1 MWKTLYYLNPPRLR
15 SKIIEMSKINAI
27 GSEDVHRITSGQVI
41 IDLTTALKELVDNS
55 IDAGAHHIEI
65 VLKNYGIESIECSD
79 DGEGIGKEN
88 YESLALKHHT
98 SKIITFQDVA
108 AISTLG
114 FRGEALASLCAVSN
128 VIVTTTT
135 KPPRADK
142 LEYNH
147 DGTLAMRTTTSRNKG
162 TTVHLSGLFN
172 NLPVRKKEFSKNC
185 KRQFAKCLTTLQGY
199 SIIQEDIKFSVWH
212 ITSNGRKNLALST
225 TRNQSISK
233 RILSIFGSSSMRGL
247 SELELTLDLNPFKG
261 QISKKYEEESDF
273 AAMDYKIHVHGLISR
288 NSFGCG
294 RTAKDRQLI
303 YVNKRPVDYPSI
315 IQCCNEV
322 YKSFNNVQYP
332 AFFLDFE
339 LSPML
344 IDINVTPD
352 KRTVLLHNERY
363 VIDVLRESLMK
374 YYDDQDLLLP
384 KTSFAQPALFNPGQ
398 KRDLEEDEEE
408 QDDCEEVNNRGNPKK
423 RSSRAV
429 NETRCREKGDLETTE
444 HPRRISIEK
453 EPMSMTEGAPEK
465 KLFTSSISQSSE
477 EENEVVEP
485 SKPCAELSS
494 VDTSISTTNLLNK
507 FANLNPES
515 ESPIANE
522 DKHLKTKATLNE
534 NLRGSPSITSKSTQD
549 SSSTS
554 RNLQQ
559 FINPLQNEPRSDK
572 PENETQG
579 NQSDSVVIE
588 IDDTKVEHRATLM
601 PNDQL
606 VFLSDQ
612 QQNTRRGNFEKV
624 HSDDEDAE
632 FASMEPPEINV
643 RVPLPSLNT
652 DRFAHHTYRSLIEHG
667 CSNEQRTESIMV
679 TLRIGNLN
687 FQKNDSIRQKMDR
700 EQHQI
705 SFRRNENLDNV
716 QEGENYLTLTVKKAD
731 FKKMQIV
738 GQFNLGFI
746 ICTRRTGEN
755 YDLFIIDQHASDEKY
770 NFENLQKNMAF
781 KSQRLLAPL
790 VVDLSAIDELAVID
804 NLSVFE
810 KNGFKLSIEEDEF
823 KDTKIHLL
831 SLPVS
836 KSTLFDVNDFYE
848 LVHLV
853 KENQGINRD
862 SVKCSKIRSML
873 AMRACRSSIMIGKPL
888 TKKTMSKVVRHL
900 SALDKPWNCPH
911 GRPTMRHLMELKDW
925 SSFHDDYDI

>member
-1 MWKTLYYLNPPRLR
+1 
-15 SKIIEMSKINAI
+15 MSKINAI
-27 GSEDVHRITSGQVI
+27 DGEDVHRITSGQVI

-88 YESLALKHHT
+88 YESLALKHYT
-98 SKIITFQDVA
+98 SKIISFQDVA

-128 VIVTTTT
+128 VVVTTTT

-185 KRQFAKCLTTLQGY
+185 KRQFAKCLTVLQGY

-225 TRNQSISK
+225 TRNQNISK

-247 SELELTLDLNPFKG
+247 SEIELTLDLNPFKG

-273 AAMDYKIHVHGLISR
+273 AAMDYKVHVHGLISR

-294 RTAKDRQLI
+294 RSAKDRQLI

-339 LSPML
+339 LSPKL

-363 VIDVLRESLMK
+363 VIDVLRETLMK

-384 KTSFAQPALFNPGQ
+384 KIPFGQPAFINPGK
-398 KRDLEEDEEE
+398 KRILEEDEEE
-408 QDDCEEVNNRGNPKK
+408 QVDCGEVNNLGIPKK
-423 RSSRAV
+423 KPSRAV
-429 NETRCREKGDLETTE
+429 NETSCREKGNLETTE
-444 HPRRISIEK
+444 HPRRVNIEK
-453 EPMSMTEGAPEK
+453 EPTSMIEGAPEK
-465 KLFTSSISQSSE
+465 RLFTSSGSQSSE
-477 EENEVVEP
+477 GEADV
-485 SKPCAELSS
+485 AESS
-494 VDTSISTTNLLNK
+494 RICGEHSSSDTSNSKTTKLLHK
-507 FANLNPES
+507 FANLNPEC
-515 ESPIANE
+515 ESPLANE
-522 DKHLKTKATLNE
+522 EKHLQTTATLHESLQGN
-534 NLRGSPSITSKSTQD
+534 

-554 RNLQQ
+554 PHDSSLTSRGLQK
-559 FINPLQNEPRSDK
+559 FINPLQNEPKSERSVI
-572 PENETQG
+572 ETQE

-588 IDDTKVEHRATLM
+588 IDNTKMEHRATLM
-601 PNDQL
+601 QNDQL
-606 VFLSDQ
+606 VFLSDK
-612 QQNTRRGNFEKV
+612 QQNTRRGKFETV
-624 HSDDEDAE
+624 HTDDEDAE
-632 FASMEPPEINV
+632 FASMEPAEINV
-643 RVPLPSLNT
+643 RIPLPSLNT
-652 DRFAHHTYRSLIEHG
+652 DRFAGHTYRSLIEDG
-667 CSNEQRTESIMV
+667 GSNEQRTETIMV

-731 FKKMQIV
+731 FEKMQIV

-755 YDLFIIDQHASDEKY
+755 YDLFIVDQHASDEKY
-770 NFENLQKNMAF
+770 NFETLQKNMAF

-790 VVDLSAIDELAVID
+790 LVDLSAIDELIVID
-804 NLSVFE
+804 NLRVFE

-823 KDTKIHLL
+823 KGTKIQIL

-925 SSFHDDYDI
+925 SFFHDDYDI

>member
-1 MWKTLYYLNPPRLR
+1 
-15 SKIIEMSKINAI
+15 MSKINAI
-27 GSEDVHRITSGQVI
+27 EGEDVHRITSGQVI

-98 SKIITFQDVA
+98 SKIVTFQDVA

-128 VIVTTTT
+128 VVVTTTT

-147 DGTLAMRTTTSRNKG
+147 DGTLALKTTTSRNKG

-225 TRNQSISK
+225 TRNQCISK

-247 SELELTLDLNPFKG
+247 SEIELTLDLNPFKR
-261 QISKKYEEESDF
+261 QVSKKYEEESDF
-273 AAMDYKIHVHGLISR
+273 ATMDYKVHVHGLISR

-339 LSPML
+339 LSPKL

-384 KTSFAQPALFNPGQ
+384 KTSFAQPALNPAK
-398 KRDLEEDEEE
+398 KRILEKDEEE
-408 QDDCEEVNNRGNPKK
+408 QYNREEFDNPKK
-423 RSSRAV
+423 KPSRAV
-429 NETRCREKGDLETTE
+429 NEIRCREKGNLGTTE
-444 HPRRISIEK
+444 HPRKLSIEK
-453 EPMSMTEGAPEK
+453 EPTSMIEGTPER
-465 KLFTSSISQSSE
+465 KLFTSSSSQSSE
-477 EENEVVEP
+477 GEADVVEL
-485 SKPCAELSS
+485 SQPCGERSS
-494 VDTSISTTNLLNK
+494 TDTSNSTANLLDK

-515 ESPIANE
+515 ESPRTREKN
-522 DKHLKTKATLNE
+522 HLQTTAMLHE
-534 NLRGSPSITSKSTQD
+534 SLQRSPLSTTPQD
-549 SSSTS
+549 SSLVSKG
-554 RNLQQ
+554 LQQ
-559 FINPLQNEPRSDK
+559 FINPLQNEPIWEKS
-572 PENETQG
+572 ENEKQG
-579 NQSDSVVIE
+579 NQSDSVLIE
-588 IDDTKVEHRATLM
+588 IDDTKMEHRATLM
-601 PNDQL
+601 QNDQL
-606 VFLSDQ
+606 VFLSDK
-612 QQNTRRGNFEKV
+612 QQNTGRGNFETV
-624 HSDDEDAE
+624 HTDDEDAE
-632 FASMEPPEINV
+632 FASMEPAEINV
-643 RVPLPSLNT
+643 RVPLPSLTT
-652 DRFAHHTYRSLIEHG
+652 DRFAGHTYRSLIEDG
-667 CSNEQRTESIMV
+667 NSTEQRTESIMV

-700 EQHQI
+700 DQHQI

-731 FKKMQIV
+731 FEKMQIV

-755 YDLFIIDQHASDEKY
+755 YDLFIVDQHASDEKY
-770 NFENLQKNMAF
+770 NFEILQKNMAF

-790 VVDLSAIDELAVID
+790 IVDLSAIEELIVID
-804 NLSVFE
+804 NLCVFE
-810 KNGFKLSIEEDEF
+810 KNGFKLSIEEDGF
-823 KDTKIHLL
+823 KGTKIQLL

-862 SVKCSKIRSML
+862 SIKCSKIRSML

-900 SALDKPWNCPH
+900 SSLDKPWNCPH